1 MSSPFGMTVKD
12 ISNNLFPVVLTL
24 ALLVGITFVNIVPS
38 SFRNYADSFPGRL
51 VVVAVV
57 IGTFHIAGWPSAIV
71 AAVLALLLLAG
82 GPQGQAIESF
92 IDNKVKQGLAL
103 GQIEGFGSGLIRG
116 KELSEGFGSG
126 LIRSNAPLGLVEGF
140 ATINIDKSDK
150 KVMWYDEEVLGRE
163 KKTKTEEVDTQ
174 ALS

>member
-1 MSSPFGMTVKD
+1 MTVRD

-38 SFRNYADSFPGRL
+38 SWRSNADSFPGRL
-51 VVVAVV
+51 VGVAVIV
-57 IGTFHIAGWPSAIV
+57 ATFQIAGWPSAIV

-82 GPQGQAIESF
+82 GPREQA
-92 IDNKVKQGLAL
+92 V
-103 GQIEGFGSGLIRG
+103 EGFIN
-116 KELSEGFGSG
+116 KQ
-126 LIRSNAPLGLVEGF
+126 VKEGF

-150 KVMWYDEEVLGRE
+150 NVIWYDEEVLGRE
-163 KKTKTEEVDTQ
+163 RKTKTEEVDTQ

>member
-1 MSSPFGMTVKD
+1 MTVKD

-38 SFRNYADSFPGRL
+38 SWRSKADSFPGRL
-51 VVVAVV
+51 VVVAVIV
-57 IGTFHIAGWPSAIV
+57 ATFQIAGWPSAIV

-82 GPQGQAIESF
+82 GPRDQAVESF
-92 IDNKVKQGLAL
+92 VDKQMDKQVREGFATASGLVNSNVPKGLA
-103 GQIEGFGSGLIRG
+103 
-116 KELSEGFGSG
+116 
-126 LIRSNAPLGLVEGF
+126 EGF

-150 KVMWYDEEVLGRE
+150 TVMWYDEEVLGRE

>member
-38 SFRNYADSFPGRL
+38 SWRSYADSFPGRL
-51 VVVAVV
+51 VVISVV
-57 IGTFHIAGWPSAIV
+57 IGTFNIAGWPSAIV

-82 GPQGQAIESF
+82 GPRDQAVFENF
-92 IDNKVKQGLAL
+92 ANKSGLA
-103 GQIEGFGSGLIRG
+103 EGFATYRGLAN
-116 KELSEGFGSG
+116 
-126 LIRSNAPLGLVEGF
+126 SNAPKGLAEGF
-140 ATINIDKSDK
+140 ATINVDKSDK

-163 KKTKTEEVDTQ
+163 KKTKTEEVDTL

>member
-1 MSSPFGMTVKD
+1 MSSPFGMTVRD

-38 SFRNYADSFPGRL
+38 SWRSNADSFPGRL
-51 VVVAVV
+51 VGVAVIV
-57 IGTFHIAGWPSAIV
+57 GTFQIAGWPSAIV

-82 GPQGQAIESF
+82 GPREQAVVENFTSKKI
-92 IDNKVKQGLAL
+92 N
-103 GQIEGFGSGLIRG
+103 
-116 KELSEGFGSG
+116 
-126 LIRSNAPLGLVEGF
+126 EGF

-150 KVMWYDEEVLGRE
+150 NVIWYDEEVLGRE
-163 KKTKTEEVDTQ
+163 RKTKTEEVDTQ

>member
-38 SFRNYADSFPGRL
+38 SWRLLADSFPGRL
-51 VVVAVV
+51 VVIAVI

-82 GPQGQAIESF
+82 GPRDQAVIENF
-92 IDNKVKQGLAL
+92 TAQKGLT
-103 GQIEGFGSGLIRG
+103 
-116 KELSEGFGSG
+116 
-126 LIRSNAPLGLVEGF
+126 EGF

>member
-38 SFRNYADSFPGRL
+38 SWRNYADSFPGRL
-51 VVVAVV
+51 VVIAV
-57 IGTFHIAGWPSAIV
+57 IIATFHIAGWPSAIV

-82 GPQGQAIESF
+82 GPQEQAIESF
-92 IDNKVKQGLAL
+92 IDKKVK
-103 GQIEGFGSGLIRG
+103 EGFS
-116 KELSEGFGSG
+116 
-126 LIRSNAPLGLVEGF
+126 
-140 ATINIDKSDK
+140 TINVDKSDK
-150 KVMWYDEEVLGRE
+150 TVMWYDEEVLGRE

>member
-1 MSSPFGMTVKD
+1 MTVKD

-51 VVVAVV
+51 VVIAV
-57 IGTFHIAGWPSAIV
+57 IIATFHIAGWPSAIV

-82 GPQGQAIESF
+82 GPQEQAIESF
-92 IDNKVKQGLAL
+92 IDKTVKQGLAL
-103 GQIEGFGSGLIRG
+103 GQIRVNAP
-116 KELSEGFGSG
+116 KELS
-126 LIRSNAPLGLVEGF
+126 EGF

>member
-1 MSSPFGMTVKD
+1 MTVRD

-38 SFRNYADSFPGRL
+38 SWRSKADSFPGRL

-57 IGTFHIAGWPSAIV
+57 VATFQIAGWPSAIV

-82 GPQGQAIESF
+82 GPREQAVESF
-92 IDNKVKQGLAL
+92 MDKKVK
-103 GQIEGFGSGLIRG
+103 
-116 KELSEGFGSG
+116 
-126 LIRSNAPLGLVEGF
+126 EGF
-140 ATINIDKSDK
+140 AVGLTQGNVPKGLAEGFSTINEDVSDNK
-150 KVMWYDEEVLGRE
+150 YMWYDEKVLGRE
-163 KKTKTEEVDTQ
+163 SKTKTEEVDTV

>member
-51 VVVAVV
+51 VVIAV
-57 IGTFHIAGWPSAIV
+57 IIATFHIAGWPSAIV

-82 GPQGQAIESF
+82 GPQEQAMESF
-92 IDNKVKQGLAL
+92 IDKTVK
-103 GQIEGFGSGLIRG
+103 EGFS
-116 KELSEGFGSG
+116 
-126 LIRSNAPLGLVEGF
+126 
-140 ATINIDKSDK
+140 TINIDKSDK